1 MAVDVGEVYSMS
13 ILVRD
18 VDAARTPMNAAV
30 VALTITLPD
39 QSLLLPQIAMPPATP
54 GAYVY
59 DYIPMQPGRY
69 VYHWQTTNP
78 TLVLEGSFDAIPTGS
93 AGLIS
98 LARAKKILAIQP
110 GDDSDDDEIRG
121 VIRAATRAAENERDE
136 VIMRRVI
143 VETKRVR
150 RMSQRFLVN
159 QRPVLSLTSVTGIDS
174 GTVWLA
180 PSQCDVDESGIV
192 ESVNMAPFWGR
203 MRVEYVAGYAVVPD
217 AYQEAVGYIVQHI
230 WTNREG
236 SNKKPRRGGQHPPD
250 EVPSGMGYSIP
261 ARARDL
267 LGHAGPLVG

>member
-1 MAVDVGEVYSMS
+1 MAVDVGEVYSMA

-18 VDAARTPMNAAV
+18 VDAARTPMNAAT
-30 VALTITLPD
+30 VALTITMPD
-39 QSLLLPQIAMPPATP
+39 QSLFMPVVTTPPATP

-59 DYIPMQPGRY
+59 DYIPVQPGRY

-93 AGLIS
+93 AGIIS
-98 LARAKKILAIQP
+98 LARAKKILAIDAA
-110 GDDSDDDEIRG
+110 DDSEDDEIRS

-136 VIMRRVI
+136 VIVRRVI
-143 VETKRVR
+143 VETKRIH
-150 RMSQRFLVN
+150 RMSQRFLIN

-180 PSQCDVDESGIV
+180 PTQCSVDENGIV
-192 ESVNMAPFWGR
+192 ESVTTAPFWGR
-203 MRVEYVAGYAVVPD
+203 LRVEYVAGYAVMPD
-217 AYQEAVGYIVQHI
+217 AYQEAGGYIVQHI

-236 SNKKPRRGGQHPPD
+236 STKKPRRGGQHPPD
-250 EVPSGMGYSIP
+250 EMPSSMGYSIP
-261 ARARDL
+261 SRARDL